1 MELSNLG
8 NNSGLDAKPVTAM
21 KGVGPRNAERLEK
34 IGISTVQDVLFHLPS
49 RYQDRTRVLA
59 IGTLRPGDQAVIEAK
74 VELADIKFGRR
85 RSLLVRVADG
95 TGSLTLR
102 FFHFS
107 GAQKASLVRG
117 VKLRCFGEVR
127 SGPSSLEMIHP
138 EYQRIDEEQESAVEE
153 SLTPIYPTTE
163 GMHQLSWRGMS
174 EQALQLLEQ
183 DANGLREWLP
193 QELLSKMQL
202 TELGAAVRFLHR
214 PPPDADQDLLLAGK
228 HPAQKR
234 LAFEELL
241 AHQLGLRKLRSQ
253 LRKTKAP
260 LLQGSGQLVQALLQQ
275 LPFQLTSAQQ
285 RVTQEISNDINQPHP
300 MMRLIQGDV
309 GSGKTVVAA
318 LAALQAVEAGYQ
330 VAIMAP
336 TELLAEQHL
345 LNLQAWLQPMRIE
358 VAWLTSRHKGK
369 PRQEILSSL
378 ADGKA
383 QVIVGTHALF
393 QDDVSYQRLGLVII
407 DEQHRFGVHQRMALR
422 DKGAGGQLVPHQLI
436 MTATPIPRT
445 LAMTAYADL
454 DLSIIDELPPGRKP
468 VTTVV
473 LPNSRRSEVVQ
484 RVESACQEGRQAYWV
499 CTLIEESEALQCK
512 AAEDSAAEL
521 EQALPELK
529 VGLVHGRLKAADKE
543 SIMAK
548 FKQGKLDLLVATT
561 VIEVG
566 VDVPNA
572 SLMVIENPE
581 RLGLAQLHQLRGRI
595 GRGSAESHCVLM
607 YHSPISENAR
617 ERLAIMR
624 ETNDGFVIAQ
634 KDLELRGPGE
644 VLGTRQTGEMQFR
657 IADVMRDQPLL
668 PQVQQAAELILQ
680 RYPDSVEPLMRRWIA
695 DRERYIHA

>member
-1 MELSNLG
+1 MNKG
-8 NNSGLDAKPVTAM
+8 NNNGLDTKPVTTM
-21 KGVGPRNAERLEK
+21 KGVGPRNAERLKK
-34 IGISTVQDVLFHLPS
+34 IGITTVQDVLFHLPA
-49 RYQDRTRVLA
+49 RYQDRTRVLP
-59 IGTLRPGDQAVIEAK
+59 IGSLRSGDQAVIEATI
-74 VELADIKFGRR
+74 ELADIKFGRR

-95 TGSLTLR
+95 TGFMFLR

-107 GAQKASLVRG
+107 GAQKSALVRG
-117 VKLRCFGEVR
+117 AKLRCFGEVR
-127 SGPSSLEMIHP
+127 NGPSSLEMVHP
-138 EYQRIDEEQESAVEE
+138 EYQQINDDQDNGADE
-153 SLTPIYPTTE
+153 SLTPIYPTTD
-163 GMHQLSWRGMS
+163 GMHQLSWRGMT
-174 EQALQLLEQ
+174 EQALKLLDQ
-183 DANGLREWLP
+183 DADGLPEWLP
-193 QELLSKMQL
+193 QELLSKMRL
-202 TELGAAVRFLHR
+202 AELGAAVRYLHR
-214 PPPDADQDLLLAGK
+214 PPPNADQELLLTGR
-228 HPAQKR
+228 HPAQRR

-241 AHQLGLRKLRSQ
+241 AHQLGLRKLRRQ

-260 LLQGSGQLVQALLQQ
+260 TLSGSGKLINGLLQQ
-275 LPFQLTSAQQ
+275 LPFRLTSAQQ
-285 RVTQEISNDINQPHP
+285 RVTQEIANDLRQPHP

-330 VAIMAP
+330 VAMMAP

-345 LNLQAWLQPMRIE
+345 LSMKTWLDPLGIR

-369 PRQEILSSL
+369 LRQEILSTL
-378 ADGKA
+378 ADGSA

-393 QDDVSYQRLGLVII
+393 QDDVDYHKLGLVII

-422 DKGAGGQLVPHQLI
+422 DKGAGDKLVPHQLI

-468 VTTVV
+468 VTTLV

-484 RVESACQEGRQAYWV
+484 RVLSACKQGRQAYWV
-499 CTLIEESEALQCK
+499 CTLIEESEALQCQ
-512 AAEDSAAEL
+512 AAEDSAVEL
-521 EQALPELK
+521 EQALPELR
-529 VGLVHGRLKAADKE
+529 VGLVHGRLKATEKE
-543 SIMAK
+543 SVMAR
-548 FKQGKLDLLVATT
+548 FKQGDLDLLVATT

-607 YHSPISENAR
+607 YHAPISENAR
-617 ERLAIMR
+617 ERLGIMR

-668 PQVQQAAELILQ
+668 PQVQQAAEMMLE
-680 RYPDSVEPLMRRWIA
+680 RYPENVEPLMRRWIA